1 MISVW
6 EAQRGIDVLG
16 VRFALSFFAGETWRR
31 ERSLG
36 KTLRFRRYSTFFPF
50 LHFRSYRIPGY
61 NLWQR
66 YWLKFTYGRREAG
79 KSGWKRKKLQ
89 AK

>member
-16 VRFALSFFAGETWRR
+16 VRFALSIFAGETVRR

-36 KTLRFRRYSTFFPF
+36 KALRFRREFTFFPF
-50 LHFRSYRIPGY
+50 LHFRSYRIPGH
-61 NLWQR
+61 NL
-66 YWLKFTYGRREAG
+66 
-79 KSGWKRKKLQ
+79 
-89 AK
+89 